1 MMSRI
6 VLVIPPGLPGTT
18 SNHEGSSGL
27 GAVEAADGFRYP
39 PHTAAVVAA
48 VLRDAGYEVTVI
60 DAAPLGYDTGRC
72 VQTTLEARPEL
83 VGAFVSWAT
92 READGLFIS
101 ALRQGAG
108 LAVPL
113 VALGVSASL
122 MCEALGEAD
131 YLLEGEPE
139 LAFRALC
146 DRLLRESE
154 ALDRVVSP
162 ATLHVPDYD
171 PQGLLSDLNALPF
184 PAWDLL
190 PLERYPFL
198 SVLSSRGCEEHCRW
212 CPYVV
217 AQGQRFR
224 ACSPERVVAELR
236 EVVRLYHPRRVV
248 FRDPAFAQQRG
259 RVEAICRGILA
270 DRTLKPGKN
279 LLWECESYPEHLDG
293 ALLSQMRRA
302 GCGGIKIGLETT
314 DAGVLYREERVR
326 EESDVAGYLSRVAA
340 LTRDCARLG
349 IACRLFVLVGLPGQ
363 TLDSA
368 RETAAFVR
376 ALSVASLTVKVFKP
390 YPGLRTSRQVS
401 IHYNRSEDRNLSAAK
416 APREEEIRAQ
426 AEVLEGVAQ
435 AIRERPKRQSPR
447 WRRALKRLLNMGGL

>member
-1 MMSRI
+1 MILGTKSQMARI
-6 VLVIPPGLPGTT
+6 VLVIPPGLPETT

-27 GAVEAADGFRYP
+27 GAFEVGDGFRYP
-39 PHTAAVVAA
+39 PHTAAVVGG
-48 VLRDAGYEVTVI
+48 VLRAAGYEVSVV
-60 DAAPLGYDTGRC
+60 DAVALGHDTDQC
-72 VQTTLEARPEL
+72 AQAVLEAQPEL
-83 VGAFVSWAT
+83 VGVFVSWAT
-92 READGLFIS
+92 QEADRALLT
-101 ALRQGAG
+101 ALRQGTSLTAP
-108 LAVPL
+108 V
-113 VALGVSASL
+113 VAFGVSVRF
-122 MCEALGEAD
+122 MHEALGGAD

-146 DRLLRESE
+146 DRLLRERGTW
-154 ALDRVVSP
+154 DHVVSP
-162 ATLHVPDYD
+162 ATLGVAGYD
-171 PQGLLSDLNALPF
+171 AQGLLSDLNALPF

-190 PLERYPFL
+190 PVERYPFL

-217 AQGQRFR
+217 AQGRCFR
-224 ACSPERVVAELR
+224 ACSPERVVEELR

-248 FRDPAFAQQRG
+248 FRDPAFAHQRD

-270 DRTLKPGKN
+270 ERTLKPGKN

-302 GCGGIKIGLETT
+302 GCIGIKVGLETT

-326 EESDVAGYLSRVAA
+326 EESDVAGYLSRVAGLA
-340 LTRDCARLG
+340 HECARLG

-363 TLDSA
+363 SLDSV

-376 ALSVASLTVKVFKP
+376 GLPVDSLTIKAFKA
-390 YPGLRTSRQVS
+390 YPELRTK
-401 IHYNRSEDRNLSAAK
+401 AK
-416 APREEEIRAQ
+416 VPGEEEVRAQ

-435 AIRERPKRQSPR
+435 AIRERPKRQAPR
-447 WRRALKRLLNMGGL
+447 WRRALKRLRRVFVGRKE